1 MTQLTATS
9 KRRIGPPVRRRTET
23 MERQMT
29 TTTTS
34 DDARSA
40 RPGIEFCGAVVE
52 VDRDPFTIGRDAD
65 FVVEDDNR
73 FLHRRFLSLSQSHG
87 VWLLANV
94 GAQLTAT
101 VSDRDGRLEA
111 FLSPGGVLP
120 LVFEQTLVRF
130 TAGPTSYEL
139 QISLPDPAF
148 IASRIDENDSGDT
161 TVGRT
166 VMTPDQIRLVL
177 ALAEPALLGRAR
189 GGTAMPSSAEAAQR
203 LGWTTTKF
211 NRKLDNVCQK
221 LSAQGVR
228 GLHGEPGRL
237 ASNRRARLVEYAL
250 AVRLVTRDDLELIDR
265 PSMVDDGPERD

>member
-1 MTQLTATS
+1 VTQLTEPIARSITS
-9 KRRIGPPVRRRTET
+9 PVDRRTET
-23 MERQMT
+23 MECNMT
-29 TTTTS
+29 TSTTG
-34 DDARSA
+34 DAAPS
-40 RPGIEFCGAVVE
+40 RPSIEFCGAMIE
-52 VDRDPFTIGRDAD
+52 VDREPFSIGRDAD
-65 FVVEDDNR
+65 FVIEDDNR
-73 FLHRRFLSLSQSHG
+73 FLHRRFLSLSAPQG

-94 GAQLTAT
+94 GTQLTAT
-101 VSDRDGRLEA
+101 VSDREGRLEA

-120 LVFEQTLVRF
+120 LVFDETIVRF
-130 TAGPTSYEL
+130 TAGPTSYEFS
-139 QISLPDPAF
+139 IVLPNPAF
-148 IASRIDENDSGDT
+148 LASQIEENDQGDT

-166 VMTPDQIRLVL
+166 VMTPDQLRLVL

-189 GGTAMPSSAEAAQR
+189 AGTAMPSSGEAAQR

-250 AVRLVTRDDLELIDR
+250 AVRLVTRGDLALID
-265 PSMVDDGPERD
+265 SSTVGDEAADTD